1 MYCMYVLRGQSGE
14 VYIGSTGNLKIRLNQ
29 HLTGQVRS
37 TKHDSSWKLCYFEA
51 YAAKTDAL
59 KREIQLKRFAKSF
72 AMLKKRI
79 AASLDFAA

>member
-1 MYCMYVLRGQSGE
+1 MYYMYVLRNQNGE
-14 VYIGSTGNLKIRLNQ
+14 VYIGSTGNLKTRLNQ
-29 HLTGQVRS
+29 HFTRQVRS

-51 YAAKTDAL
+51 YAAKSDGL

-79 AASLDFAA
+79 AASLDA

>member
-1 MYCMYVLRGQSGE
+1 MYVLRNSKGG
-14 VYIGSTGNLKIRLNQ
+14 VYLGSTSNLKNRLIQ

-37 TKHDSSWKLCYFEA
+37 TKRDKSWKLCYFEA
-51 YAAKTDAL
+51 YAAKNDAL

-79 AASLDFAA
+79 AASLEA